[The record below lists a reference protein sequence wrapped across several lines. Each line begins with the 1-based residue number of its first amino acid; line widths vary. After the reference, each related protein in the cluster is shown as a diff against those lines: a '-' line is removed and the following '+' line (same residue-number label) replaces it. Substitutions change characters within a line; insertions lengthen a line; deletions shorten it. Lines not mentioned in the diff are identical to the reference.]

1 MICEPNPKTETRK
14 TDQFD
19 LFGFGF
25 GSDSVHGFEM
35 LSPRRKGPRKMSA
48 TTPRLKADVS
58 SSVSVIQLG
67 LLCYDMAKRTAC
79 LVLAIRLLPID
90 SSH

>member
-1 MICEPNPKTETRK
+1 MLQLVTLPHEEQRLTALHITGQRRSGRRTRSR
-14 TDQFD
+14 
-19 LFGFGF
+19 G
-25 GSDSVHGFEM
+25 
-35 LSPRRKGPRKMSA
+35 RKGARKMSA

>member
-1 MICEPNPKTETRK
+1 MLQLVTLPHEELTALHITGRQRRSGRRTRSR
-14 TDQFD
+14 
-19 LFGFGF
+19 G
-25 GSDSVHGFEM
+25 
-35 LSPRRKGPRKMSA
+35 RKGPRKMSA